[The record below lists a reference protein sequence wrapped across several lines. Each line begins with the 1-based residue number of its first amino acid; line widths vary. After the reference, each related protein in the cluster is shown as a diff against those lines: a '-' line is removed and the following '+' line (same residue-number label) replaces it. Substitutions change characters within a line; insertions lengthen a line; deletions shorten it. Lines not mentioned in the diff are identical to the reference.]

1 MELILGGGIRKAVS
15 PQPLMEVPRW
25 NLVSRRILER
35 LRQQC
40 RWLCAQASAQLAD
53 GKQIIRAGFKNGHL
67 EGNVRVRLQPCRK
80 TPGKTGASAP
90 EGTSVFARCV
100 IARIFETSSSNFHDM
115 SRAQG
120 VIDKCAPVGELKAN
134 QIGAKRLLNDAFHET
149 LLELSEVDRTI
160 KYRIDDGPSV
170 IPRARESGRVQ
181 GSGLAD
187 QLEHRVDAVRSL
199 PLALDS

>member
-1 MELILGGGIRKAVS
+1 
-15 PQPLMEVPRW
+15 
-25 NLVSRRILER
+25 
-35 LRQQC
+35 
-40 RWLCAQASAQLAD
+40 
-53 GKQIIRAGFKNGHL
+53 
-67 EGNVRVRLQPCRK
+67 
-80 TPGKTGASAP
+80 
-90 EGTSVFARCV
+90 
-100 IARIFETSSSNFHDM
+100 M